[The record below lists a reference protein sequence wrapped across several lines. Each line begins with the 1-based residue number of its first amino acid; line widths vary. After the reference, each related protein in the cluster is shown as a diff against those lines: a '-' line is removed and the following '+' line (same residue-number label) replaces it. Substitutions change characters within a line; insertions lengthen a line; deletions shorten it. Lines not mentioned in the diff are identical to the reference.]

1 MFPKPVHL
9 GPEYS
14 AQFGDR
20 SVVAA
25 YRYRPPYPE
34 ETFDILEELIVDRP
48 RVVLDAG
55 CGTGNVARPLARR
68 VERVDAVDLSRP
80 MIEVGR
86 SLPDGHAPNLR
97 WIVGRAEDAELYGP
111 YALITAGSSLHW
123 MDWAVVM
130 PRFAELL
137 SEHGVLAIFGDGVM
151 PVPWNTQ
158 PICARYSTNRDYAPY
173 DLLQELTM
181 RGLFQ
186 QLGSRTTRPVPFR
199 QSVDRYIES
208 FHARNG
214 LSRDRMTPSAAAA
227 FDAEL
232 RAAVEPHARD
242 GHVELQLVTTIVWGK
257 PVVGTMN
264 DER

>member
-1 MFPKPVHL
+1 MSAKPAHL
-9 GPEYS
+9 GPEYG

-25 YRYRPPYPE
+25 YGYRPPYPE
-34 ETFDILEELIVDRP
+34 EAFDILEELIVDQP

-68 VERVDAVDLSRP
+68 VERLDAVDISRP

-86 SLPDGHAPNLR
+86 SLPGGNAANLH
-97 WIVGRAEDAELYGP
+97 WIAGRAEDAALHGP

-137 SEHGVLAIFGDGVM
+137 SPRGMLAILGEGSL
-151 PVPWNTQ
+151 PVAWDTG
-158 PICARYSTNRDYAPY
+158 PICARYSTNRDYVPY
-173 DLLQELTM
+173 DLQQELTM
-181 RGLFQ
+181 RGFFRE
-186 QLGSRTTRPVPFR
+186 LGSRTTQPVPFA
-199 QSVDRYIES
+199 QSVDRYVES

-227 FDAEL
+227 FDAEV
-232 RAAVEPHARD
+232 RAAVEPHARG
-242 GHVELQLVTTIVWGK
+242 GHIELQLVTTIVWGK
-257 PVVGTMN
+257 P
-264 DER
+264 

>member
-1 MFPKPVHL
+1 MSAKPIHL
-9 GPEYS
+9 GPEYG

-25 YRYRPPYPE
+25 FRYRPPYPDE
-34 ETFDILEELIVDRP
+34 AFDILEELIVDRP

-68 VERVDAVDLSRP
+68 VERLDAVDISRP

-86 SLPDGHAPNLR
+86 SLPGGSAPNIN
-97 WIVGRAEDAELYGP
+97 WIAGRAEDAELQGP

-130 PRFAELL
+130 PRFATLL
-137 SEHGVLAIFGDGVM
+137 SERGVLAIFGDGIL
-151 PVPWNTQ
+151 PVAWDTR
-158 PICARYSTNRDYAPY
+158 PICARYSTNRDYEPY
-173 DLLQELTM
+173 DLLEELTT
-181 RGLFQ
+181 RGLFH

-199 QSVDRYIES
+199 QSMDRYIES

-214 LSRDRMTPSAAAA
+214 LSRDRMKPSAAAA

-232 RAAVEPHARD
+232 RAAVEPHIRD
-242 GHVELQLVTTIVWGK
+242 GQVALQLVTTIVWGK
-257 PVVGTMN
+257 P
-264 DER
+264 